1 MSKDWEKIKPSKVA
15 EYVDKFGNIKM
26 FLHFME
32 VDLAKY
38 KSIQSLGF
46 QPGEDILYLVTD
58 LSRWCNEPNTFK
70 LDFYLFE
77 GEYHLCLKRNKD
89 KEFKDEDIPEKIFEI
104 INNIF
109 RIYRNDSLCIT
120 LMDDCDGKLI
130 ASKLKIFLDD
140 LSVALKKTN
149 EL

>member
-1 MSKDWEKIKPSKVA
+1 MSKDWEKIKPSNVA
-15 EYVDKFGNIKM
+15 KYVDKFGNIKM